1 MGQKF
6 IKEELK
12 GLEILGG
19 ISKASKDAQM
29 TNN

>member
-12 GLEILGG
+12 GLEILEG
-19 ISKASKDAQM
+19 ISKAKKDAQM